1 MLQTTLFVSCLFVG
15 VAVGHIL
22 TKRDNNAEAL
32 IDEFIYETVQD
43 LQKNHGE
50 QITIPDIDENF
61 EKKVAFLKIRGEFT
75 TKGGWLRDLTTLQ
88 RKAPSVFIQEG
99 NSIILGITL
108 GLNELEFGFKEYTA
122 EIFHIGIHGT
132 MRVSVQKNSVYL
144 HLNMTFDDNGGCK
157 TTLDK
162 VEVKE
167 LNGFHADMTGLGRD
181 ADFLYSMVASLL
193 ANKYHGDI
201 ERSLSQR
208 LTPVLSEVLA
218 KHDLCEQFPH

>member
-1 MLQTTLFVSCLFVG
+1 MLRTTLFISYLFVG

-43 LQKNHGE
+43 LQKNHEE
-50 QITIPDIDENF
+50 QITIPDIHEKF
-61 EKKVAFLKIRGEFT
+61 EKKVAFFKIRGEFN
-75 TKGGWLRDLTTLQ
+75 TKGGWLRNLTALQ
-88 RKAPSVFIQEG
+88 RKAPSEFIQEG
-99 NSIILGITL
+99 NSITLGITL
-108 GLNELEFGFKEYTA
+108 GLNELEFGFKEYSA
-122 EIFHIGIHGT
+122 EILHIGIHGT
-132 MRVSVQKNSVYL
+132 MRVSVQKNSVYI
-144 HLNMTFDDNGGCK
+144 HLNLAFDDNGGCK
-157 TTLDK
+157 TSLDK

-193 ANKYHGDI
+193 ANKYHKNI
-201 ERSLSQR
+201 ERSLTKK
-208 LTPVLSEVLA
+208 LTPVLREVLA